1 MNSAKLSR
9 KIKNPTVA
17 SIRGILARPGDKLPS
32 EAVLKALILA
42 KAKAK
47 DDATKE

>member
-1 MNSAKLSR
+1 MNNAKLSR
-9 KIKNPTVA
+9 KIKQPTA
-17 SIRGILARPGDKLPS
+17 ESLRGMLAKPGHKLPS
-32 EAVLKALILA
+32 EATLKALILA

>member
-1 MNSAKLSR
+1 MNNAKLSR
-9 KIKNPTVA
+9 KVNKPTAA
-17 SIRGILARPGDKLPS
+17 SIRGMLAKPGDKLPS
-32 EAVLKALILA
+32 EAVLKVLILA

>member
-9 KIKNPTVA
+9 KTKKPTAA
-17 SIRGILARPGDKLPS
+17 SIRGMLAKPGRTLPD

-42 KAKAK
+42 AAKAK

>member
-1 MNSAKLSR
+1 MNSAKLS
-9 KIKNPTVA
+9 KNIKKPTTA
-17 SIRGILARPGDKLPS
+17 SIRGMLAKPGRKLPS